1 MIEVTAF
8 DWVPDVARGYVK
20 DLRVRWALEEAGLP
34 YTERLIDLPQKL
46 GPEHMQRQPFG
57 QVPAFNDGTVDM
69 FESGAIVLRIA
80 EASPALMPADEA
92 GRARV
97 TSWAFAALNSIEPF
111 VMNVSW
117 TELFWPDEP
126 WAPGYLKKAREMLDL
141 RLGQLETW
149 LAAREYLEGGRFT
162 AGDLLMASVLR
173 DLERHDTLPRFP
185 AVEAYFRRCT
195 GRAAFAR
202 ALAAQLK
209 ALATGKAP
217 EAVAG

>member
-8 DWVPDVARGYVK
+8 DWVPDVARGFVK

-34 YTERLIDLPQKL
+34 YTERLIDLQQKL
-46 GPEHMQRQPFG
+46 GPEHMRRQPFA

-69 FESGAIVLRIA
+69 FETGAIVLRIA
-80 EASPALMPADEA
+80 ESAPELMPADEA

-97 TSWAFAALNSIEPF
+97 ASWAFAALNSIEPF

-117 TELFWPDEP
+117 TELFWPGEP

-141 RLGQLETW
+141 RLSQLEIW
-149 LAAREYLEGGRFT
+149 LGGREYLEGGRFT

-185 AVEAYFRRCT
+185 NVEAYFRRCI
-195 GRAAFAR
+195 GRPAFAR
-202 ALAAQLK
+202 ALEAQLK

-217 EAVAG
+217 EAMAG